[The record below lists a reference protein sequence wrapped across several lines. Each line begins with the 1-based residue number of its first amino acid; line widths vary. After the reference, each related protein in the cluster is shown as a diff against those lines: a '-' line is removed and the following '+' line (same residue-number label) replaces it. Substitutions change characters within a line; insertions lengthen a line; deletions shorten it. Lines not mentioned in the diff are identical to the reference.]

1 MSACNE
7 RDEQIIRQ
15 GLAALPPAAL
25 AAFARALHARDWGD
39 AIAILRTNLAELKE
53 RHAALRDHSV
63 TLAVQQ
69 LEVDAQSAALDVLL
83 ADAAR
88 HEKRS
93 RWD

>member
-15 GLAALPPAAL
+15 GLAVLPPGAIVAL
-25 AAFARALHARDWGD
+25 TRALEVRDWEA

-53 RHAALRDHSV
+53 RCAALRDHKI
-63 TLAVQQ
+63 TLAVQL
-69 LEVDAQSAALDVLL
+69 LEVGAQSAALDVAL
-83 ADAAR
+83 AQ